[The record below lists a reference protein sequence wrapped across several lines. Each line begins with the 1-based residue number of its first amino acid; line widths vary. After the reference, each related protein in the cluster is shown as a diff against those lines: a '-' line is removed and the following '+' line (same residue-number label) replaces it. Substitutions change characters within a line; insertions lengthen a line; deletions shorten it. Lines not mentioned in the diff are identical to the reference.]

1 MKFPVLDNHIHLQP
15 SGKNVEALREF
26 SKAGGTHVVLSQLP
40 YDEVQIREE
49 KDFRASYQI
58 TLDIAERARKETD
71 VGVFVSVGPYPV
83 LLIDL
88 AEKHGLSKAT
98 DIMKAGM
105 DTAGKL
111 VEEGKAIAIGEIGRP
126 HFPVSP
132 EILQASN
139 DIMRYG
145 MEVASEVGCAVVLH
159 TESATPEAMK
169 EIARIADVAGL
180 ERGKVVK
187 HYCPPLILEE
197 ENHGLFPSVL
207 ASRTAITEALQKG
220 TRFMMETDY
229 LDDLS
234 RPGAVMSI
242 TTVPKRTKSLMNSK
256 SVSEETI
263 LRIHK
268 DNPQKVYGIEIN

>member
-1 MKFPVLDNHIHLQP
+1 MSFPVLDNHIHLQP
-15 SGKNVEALREF
+15 SGKNIEALREF
-26 SKAGGTHVVLSQLP
+26 SNAGGTHVVLSQLP
-40 YDEVQIREE
+40 YDEIQIKEE

>member
-1 MKFPVLDNHIHLQP
+1 MRFPVLDNHIHLQP
-15 SGKNVEALREF
+15 SGKNIEALREF
-26 SKAGGTHVVLSQLP
+26 SNAGGTHVVLSHLP
-40 YDEVQIREE
+40 YDEIQIKEE

-187 HYCPPLILEE
+187 HYCPPLIMEE

-242 TTVPKRTKSLMNSK
+242 TTVPKRTKALMNSK

>member
-1 MKFPVLDNHIHLQP
+1 MSLPILDNHIHLQP

-169 EIARIADVAGL
+169 EIARIADAAGL

-242 TTVPKRTKSLMNSK
+242 TTVPKRTKSLMNSR

>member
-1 MKFPVLDNHIHLQP
+1 MSFPILDNHIHLQP
-15 SGKNVEALREF
+15 SGKNIEALREF

-40 YDEVQIREE
+40 YKEVRIREG

-58 TLDIAERARKETD
+58 TIDIAERARKETD

-83 LLIDL
+83 LLIGL

-98 DIMKAGM
+98 DIMKTGMNIAGE
-105 DTAGKL
+105 L
-111 VEEGKAIAIGEIGRP
+111 VEEGKAVAIGEIGRP
-126 HFPVSP
+126 HFPVSQ

-139 DIMRYG
+139 EIMRYG
-145 MEVASEVGCAVVLH
+145 MEVASDVQCAVVLH

-169 EIARIADVAGL
+169 EIAGIADAARL
-180 ERGKVVK
+180 DRGKVVK
-187 HYCPPLILEE
+187 HYCPPLVLEE

-207 ASRTAITEALQKG
+207 ASRTSIAEALSKG

-242 TTVPKRTKSLMNSK
+242 TTVPKRTKALMNSG
-256 SVSEETI
+256 SVSEDTI

-268 DNPQKVYGIEIN
+268 DNPQKVYGIEID

>member
-1 MKFPVLDNHIHLQP
+1 MSLPILDNHIHLQP

-145 MEVASEVGCAVVLH
+145 MAVASEVGCAVVLH

-169 EIARIADVAGL
+169 EIARIADAAGL

-187 HYCPPLILEE
+187 HSCPPLILEE

-242 TTVPKRTKSLMNSK
+242 TTVPKRTKSLMNSR